1 MGFIMN
7 ETCDIIRFLLS
18 DLEHFDDNLPLD
30 IEHFNKELQIEL
42 LEMGIKYLKDENRRN
57 VCKEMLKYVCW

>member
-1 MGFIMN
+1 MN
-7 ETCDIIRFLLS
+7 DTCDIIRYLLS
-18 DLEHFDDNLPLD
+18 DPDHFDERLPLD

-57 VCKEMLKYVCW
+57 VCKEMMKYVCR